1 MSAPLA
7 GRRAGKSDS
16 AETTAPTTS
25 KGGWD
30 ESASSSSST
39 ASSSSSTDVTNT
51 ASSTAS
57 SAVPPSGPR
66 RRAGVNSDA
75 DSGKSKQGSGN
86 TNNNLMMSDDD
97 SDAIPAI
104 PDLDDES
111 AADETAMQTVSDA
124 PTVLSTKVQSLKEL
138 DREVRYFLPQP
149 DDPDVDLG
157 ALVSTLAPAE
167 HVFEDDAIW
176 DPQAVFTE
184 IISQM
189 DDERNATAT
198 ATAVAGS

>member
-75 DSGKSKQGSGN
+75 GN